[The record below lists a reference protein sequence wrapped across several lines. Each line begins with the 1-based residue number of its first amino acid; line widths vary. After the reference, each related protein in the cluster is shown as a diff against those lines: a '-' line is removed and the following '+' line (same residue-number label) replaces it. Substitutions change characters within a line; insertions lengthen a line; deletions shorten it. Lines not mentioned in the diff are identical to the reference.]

1 MERKITCTGFS
12 LQDHMTVARLDLVE
26 EIASKVGKPKHKHFT
41 YDVNLYDYKQQKVR
55 EVRDKVTGNLVHQ
68 NPVFLSGKIRGTVVI
83 RVSNAVTKEL
93 YPGRSPLSVRRSIQ
107 AVGKAASLLTT
118 SPMDEVLELK
128 KGVDKALRTMQR
140 KMTGADYSAESC
152 EFYRTVHAALSA
164 FGRGEETEE
173 EFDDENGDE

>member
-26 EIASKVGKPKHKHFT
+26 EIASAVGKPKHKHFT
-41 YDVNLYDYKQQKVR
+41 HDVNLWDYKQEKVR
-55 EVRDKVTGNLVHQ
+55 EVRDKEGNLVHQ

-93 YPGRSPLSVRRSIQ
+93 YPGRHPLSVRRSIQ
-107 AVGKAASLLTT
+107 AVGKAASLLAT

-128 KGVDKALRTMQR
+128 KGVESALRLMTR

-173 EFDDENGDE
+173 EFEDEASDE